1 MDSLTAAQR
10 SARMARIRGRDT
22 KPELVVRKLLFGLG
36 YRYRVHVRSLPGNP
50 DIAFPSRKK
59 AIFVHGCF
67 WHQHGCGKYKQ
78 PASRLDFWLPKLDQ
92 NVRRDRRKLRQLNRA
107 GWRYRI
113 VWECQLRDEEG
124 LTRRLS
130 TFLG

>member
-1 MDSLTAAQR
+1 MDNLTVAER

-22 KPELVVRKLLFGLG
+22 KPELVVRKLLFSLG
-36 YRYRVHVRSLPGNP
+36 YRYRIHVQGLPGRP
-50 DIAFPSRKK
+50 DIAFPSLKK

-78 PASRLDFWLPKLDQ
+78 PASRLDFWLPKLDL

-107 GWRYRI
+107 GWQYRI
-113 VWECQLRDEEG
+113 VWECQLCCQAA
-124 LTRRLS
+124 LARRLS
-130 TFLG
+130 AFLG